1 MSDTL
6 VEGLALRKLFSAAG
20 ALGETGGEQRKVRAV
35 DGVDLAI
42 RSGETMALVG
52 ESGCGKSTLGRLLIR
67 LAEPTEGKVLF
78 DGIDLASL
86 KGSEARR
93 SKRDMQIVFQDPY
106 ASLDPRMRILDTV
119 GEPLATHEGLRGK
132 EKAER
137 VGELLETVGLE
148 REAMRRYP
156 HMFSGGQRQRI
167 GIARALALDPRF
179 VVCDEPVSALDV
191 SIQAQVLN
199 LLMDLREKKGLT
211 YLFISHDLGVVRRI
225 ADRVCVMF
233 LGKIVES
240 GPVAEVYA
248 RPLHPYTM
256 FLVAAAPLPDPKA
269 RFIEKKVLRGEMPS
283 PTNPPSG
290 CRFRTRCPYAQSR
303 CAEEEPLLKVSGGR
317 SAACHYPL
325 G

>member
-1 MSDTL
+1 MGDIL
-6 VEGLALRKLFSAAG
+6 VEGIGLRKHFRVDGAG
-20 ALGETGGEQRKVRAV
+20 GKKQGKNLRAV
-35 DGVDLAI
+35 DGVDIAI

-78 DGIDLASL
+78 DGEDIAAF
-86 KGSEARR
+86 KGNEARAR
-93 SKRDMQIVFQDPY
+93 KRDMQIVFQDPY
-106 ASLDPRMRILDTV
+106 ASLDPRMKILDTV
-119 GEPLATHEGLRGK
+119 GEPLATHEGLRGA

-137 VGELLETVGLE
+137 VARLLEMVGLD
-148 REAMRRYP
+148 RSTMQRYP

-199 LLMDLREKKGLT
+199 LLMDLRERKGLT

-248 RPLHPYTM
+248 RPRHPYTM

-269 RFIEKKVLRGEMPS
+269 RYAEKKVLVGEMPS

-290 CRFRTRCPYAQSR
+290 CRFRTRCPYAKER
-303 CAEEEPLLKVSGGR
+303 CANEEPSLAGSDGR
-317 SAACHYPL
+317 AAACHYPL